1 MDSNPIVGYEKVKV
15 TEIPLSA
22 FDSDYEYNDE
32 GGVSKRAAGLTLGD
46 NGFASDNNYGNRDKE
61 LMLATL
67 TARQRQVTQLLTE
80 GYSRIEIGEEL
91 GVCTQA
97 VHQIILRIRKR
108 LELKAGISTK
118 GWRVRHGRY

>member
-1 MDSNPIVGYEKVKV
+1 MITGYEKVRV

-22 FDSDYEYNDE
+22 FHNILDADKDTFNLKKSAES
-32 GGVSKRAAGLTLGD
+32 VLGD
-46 NGFASDNNYGNRDKE
+46 NGFASDENYGARDKE
-61 LMLATL
+61 LMLNSL
-67 TARQRQVTQLLTE
+67 TARQRRIAFLLAE
-80 GYSRIEIGEEL
+80 GYSRVEIAQEV

-108 LELKAGISTK
+108 LAAKAGVSTK